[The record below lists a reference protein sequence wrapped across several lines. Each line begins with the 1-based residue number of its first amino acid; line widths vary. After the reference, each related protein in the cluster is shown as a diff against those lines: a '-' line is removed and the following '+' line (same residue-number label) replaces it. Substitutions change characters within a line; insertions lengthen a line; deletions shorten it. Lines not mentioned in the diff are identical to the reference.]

1 MRVRFSSWRHPASSR
16 RRRRD
21 PSRAHGPSGRPFR
34 CHGATGAAAGSVA
47 ASGGASR
54 DGARGGPANA
64 DRAIERVPLAGW
76 RGCFSSSAESNRYC
90 LPATY
95 QTCTP
100 DTASRA
106 AGNQAL
112 FASCLACRTTFHR
125 SPPKASAPQ
134 APFLYMVSCLGPT
147 TGRRAPAPPPAA
159 GVDRTSGGQDRVR
172 AAIRARESD
181 LRRARTPCY
190 SGWLGSCRP
199 LLHYS
204 RPRNNTTRPSA
215 SPCTATAPRLAQG
228 RHTAPPGPAPVGPDC
243 SSPAAP
249 PALGSDR
256 LGPWANRAPALGQPV
271 RPQAGTLAQRTIPN
285 PKP

>member
-1 MRVRFSSWRHPASSR
+1 MPMGRINCAPARWLPESQHVMPMAARFSLRQRIAAMRVRFSSWRHPASWR

-76 RGCFSSSAESNRYC
+76 RGCVGSSAECNRHC

-147 TGRRAPAPPPAA
+147 TGRRAPAPPPGA
-159 GVDRTSGGQDRVR
+159 GVDRTCGGHDRVR

-181 LRRARTPCY
+181 LRRARA
-190 SGWLGSCRP
+190 
-199 LLHYS
+199 
-204 RPRNNTTRPSA
+204 PSY
-215 SPCTATAPRLAQG
+215 G
-228 RHTAPPGPAPVGPDC
+228 G
-243 SSPAAP
+243 
-249 PALGSDR
+249 
-256 LGPWANRAPALGQPV
+256 
-271 RPQAGTLAQRTIPN
+271 
-285 PKP
+285 